1 MKIFDFYK
9 DDKMVYYT
17 LKAIYSYTWRDI
29 LNKIHRFNAQAQYY
43 IEL

>member
-1 MKIFDFYK
+1 MKKLDFSK
-9 DDKMVYYT
+9 RDTDLYYS
-17 LKAIYSYTWRDI
+17 LKVIYGYTWRDI